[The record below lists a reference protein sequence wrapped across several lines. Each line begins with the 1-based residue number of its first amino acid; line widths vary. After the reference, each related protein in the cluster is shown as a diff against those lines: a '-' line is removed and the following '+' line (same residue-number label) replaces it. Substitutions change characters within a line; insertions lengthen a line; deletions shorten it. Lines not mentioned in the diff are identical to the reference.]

1 MTQRKKKR
9 EVRCLDFDR
18 VQLLLAVFSRPSLGV
33 KRSRKLPSRGGGQP
47 VLVRFSTRWTM
58 AVRAST
64 KVKYEG
70 WDKGLCIDR
79 RGRTREGGRALLA
92 EERTKR
98 KNERGGRRKIK
109 GWRVILAAHLLHNPV
124 LRYIFVSCCNSTC
137 AGDSLSAW
145 SRSTKTDANPQMD

>member
-1 MTQRKKKR
+1 MKKNCSKNSKIIRVQRSSRHSFLFKPRKRKTEIVTKLICYVSQRKKKR

-98 KNERGGRRKIK
+98 KNERGGRRK
-109 GWRVILAAHLLHNPV
+109 
-124 LRYIFVSCCNSTC
+124 
-137 AGDSLSAW
+137 
-145 SRSTKTDANPQMD
+145 